1 MTDLPGVLKTSLILT
16 DFFFQREVSNP
27 AVLAEK
33 VLRKQSS
40 LHAKNRMQ
48 KSLVEVLIKA
58 RKDSKPELWQLQS
71 FPADPAAIPS
81 SSTPPFPEH
90 SSMAL
95 PSPSLLTRGL
105 RSHPNEPQAIN
116 YPNPLSRGT

>member
-33 VLRKQSS
+33 VLHKQSS
-40 LHAKNRMQ
+40 LRAKNEMQ
-48 KSLVEVLIKA
+48 KSLVKVLIKA

-81 SSTPPFPEH
+81 SSMPPFPEH
-90 SSMAL
+90 SSMGTAQSL
-95 PSPSLLTRGL
+95 SPDTGAVQ
-105 RSHPNEPQAIN
+105 PP
-116 YPNPLSRGT
+116 